1 MARLRG
7 RPILSSEAELCL
19 KRQRGQRAVERDE
32 ARTLERRQHPRR
44 CGGQHV
50 AERSDD
56 HALRSSRREFLL
68 WPGRG
73 AACQRRPARTKIACH
88 LSFRFHQPLRCVEP
102 ARAVTR
108 RTDELGVYWSACV
121 GNRLYANSTSLM
133 IIVTGQ
139 PQHARATRGRII
151 KMEFSNLNAASH
163 IVGTKNEHVYRPR
176 SHRRFGCIRFLIVFP
191 ELDSS

>member
-1 MARLRG
+1 
-7 RPILSSEAELCL
+7 
-19 KRQRGQRAVERDE
+19 
-32 ARTLERRQHPRR
+32 
-44 CGGQHV
+44 
-50 AERSDD
+50 
-56 HALRSSRREFLL
+56 
-68 WPGRG
+68 
-73 AACQRRPARTKIACH
+73 

-108 RTDELGVYWSACV
+108 RTDELGVYRSACV

-133 IIVTGQ
+133 IIVTCQ

-176 SHRRFGCIRFLIVFP
+176 SHRRFGCSTTPAARVASERKP
-191 ELDSS
+191 EFTFWTGLGPVVYFKVPRVLPEAPFERSAAMSFIASANGFFGRTRTMTR